1 MVASQPVQLQT
12 DKYTILSAM
21 LKKGVK
27 PQVISQPSLAQ
38 SQALK
43 KAGPAENKLKAM
55 MNRNVPTI
63 AVTAAKETKKQS
75 KIKSEN
81 SDIGEEINE

>member
-1 MVASQPVQLQT
+1 
-12 DKYTILSAM
+12 
-21 LKKGVK
+21 
-27 PQVISQPSLAQ
+27 
-38 SQALK
+38 
-43 KAGPAENKLKAM
+43 